1 MFNKKTTSHSDA
13 CFLLSLNCIQSKE
26 LVLFLLGGGGLLDA
40 YVAYKSPSDLIFAAG
55 LGRKRAGRQALK

>member
-26 LVLFLLGGGGLLDA
+26 LVLFLLGGLLDA

>member
-13 CFLLSLNCIQSKE
+13 CFLLSLNCVQSKK
-26 LVLFLLGGGGLLDA
+26 LVLFLGGELLDA

>member
-26 LVLFLLGGGGLLDA
+26 LVLFFGGGGLLDA

>member
-26 LVLFLLGGGGLLDA
+26 LVLFWGGGLLDA